1 MRSPGVGVGTRRI
14 LVARILLILPFL
26 ALSVRAA
33 HLAVDERGI
42 ERGAS
47 QTNRTIALAPERGVI
62 YDRNGSELVLSIDAP
77 SIYANPAAIRDKSG
91 TARQLAKVLGR
102 ESAKI
107 AARISGTRSFAFV
120 SRWVSEEQAKRIRAL
135 GMDGIGVVYEPRR
148 VYPQGSMAASLLGFT
163 NIDGV
168 GVRGLE
174 QQLDDWLRGTAL
186 RLPAERDARGRLLI
200 DAGKE
205 RWSTAGG
212 DVALTIDAAFQADAE
227 AALRS
232 AVEATGAHGGVAI
245 SLDPRTGDI
254 LAMAEAPGFDPN
266 RFREIDYRATRSH
279 GFLDA
284 SEPGS
289 TMKAFLMAAALENG
303 TTTPDD
309 RYDCENGEFKVPGST
324 IHDSHPHGELT
335 ASEILQV
342 SSNIGA
348 TKIAFALGP
357 RAHSD
362 VLERFGFGSAT
373 GIGFPGESAGLLR
386 PWQTWRPLDHATIA
400 FGQGIAATPIQIA
413 AATAALA
420 NGGEWVQPRLV
431 KATRVARGRWQP
443 AAPPPRHRAVR
454 PDVAA
459 AVVTMMERVVAPGGT
474 ARRAALRG
482 VRVAGKTGTAQKLDS
497 KTGTYADDRFVAWF
511 IGIVPADDPQLVI
524 VAGIDEPRRP
534 QHTGGAAA
542 APLFAQL
549 AASQLARFGIVT
561 EPDSDAPEF
570 QPIPDVR
577 TLTADVAEP
586 RAATPAVTAEPAPIA
601 TPQPI
606 DVAAAPAEFAKPAIA
621 TTTARSVLAT
631 ATAPAPESRPRVR
644 VKEPLHR
651 SSAAQL
657 AKQLTPIGDRML
669 LPDFRGLT
677 PAEVRKITANTEL
690 GVKMSGRGRAV
701 EQDPPAGTIVGTAQA
716 LVIIYFEDTSPTE
729 LAGEG

>member
-1 MRSPGVGVGTRRI
+1 MRSPGAGVGTRRI
-14 LVARILLILPFL
+14 LVARILLLLPFI
-26 ALSVRAA
+26 ALTIRAA

-42 ERGAS
+42 ERGDR
-47 QTNRTIALAPERGVI
+47 QTNRTLTLAPERGVI

-77 SIYANPAAIRDKSG
+77 SIYANPSAIRDVSG
-91 TARQLAKVLGR
+91 TARQLADVLGR
-102 ESAKI
+102 KRKKI
-107 AARISGTRSFAFV
+107 ADRISGTRSFAFV
-120 SRWVSEEQAKRIRAL
+120 SRWVSEKQAERIKAL
-135 GMDGIGVVYEPRR
+135 GLDGIGIVYEPRR
-148 VYPQGSMAASLLGFT
+148 VYPQGEMAASLLGFT

-174 QQLDDWLRGTAL
+174 QQMDDWLRGTAL

-200 DAGKE
+200 EAGKE

-212 DVALTIDAAFQADAE
+212 DVALTLDAAFQADAE

-232 AVEATGAHGGVAI
+232 AVEATGARGGVAI
-245 SLDPRTGDI
+245 SLDPHTGDI

-266 RFREIDYRATRSH
+266 RFREFDYRATRSH

-289 TMKAFLMAAALENG
+289 TMKAFLMAAALEHG
-303 TTTPDD
+303 TTTPND

-362 VLERFGFGSAT
+362 VLERFGFGRST

-386 PWQTWRPLDHATIA
+386 PWQKWRPLDHATIA
-400 FGQGIAATPIQIA
+400 FGQGITTTPIQIA

-431 KATRVARGRWQP
+431 AATRVSRGPWQP
-443 AAPPPRHRAVR
+443 TRIAPRRRAVR
-454 PDVAA
+454 PEVAA
-459 AVVTMMERVVAPGGT
+459 AVVSMMERVVAPGGT
-474 ARRAALRG
+474 AKRAALRG
-482 VRVAGKTGTAQKLDS
+482 VRVAGKTGTAQKLDLE
-497 KTGTYADDRFVAWF
+497 TGTYADDRFVAWF
-511 IGIVPADDPQLVI
+511 IGIVPADDPKLVI

-542 APLFAQL
+542 APLFAHM
-549 AASQLARFGIVT
+549 AASQLARFGIMT
-561 EPDSDAPEF
+561 EPGNDTPEF
-570 QPIPDVR
+570 APAEDVQI
-577 TLTADVAEP
+577 LTADNATP
-586 RAATPAVTAEPAPIA
+586 RAASPAVAVAVAPIA
-601 TPQPI
+601 TIHTI
-606 DVAAAPAEFAKPAIA
+606 DVAAAPTPIATPAISA
-621 TTTARSVLAT
+621 ASAPPVLEAAAR
-631 ATAPAPESRPRVR
+631 PAPKPRPGVR
-644 VKEPLHR
+644 KQQR
-651 SSAAQL
+651 RTSASQV
-657 AKQLTPIGDRML
+657 AKQLLPIGDRML

-677 PAEVRKITANTEL
+677 QLEVRQITANTEL

-701 EQDPPAGTIVGTAQA
+701 AQEPPAGTIVGTAQA
-716 LVIIYFEDTSPTE
+716 LVFIYFEDTSPTKP
-729 LAGEG
+729 AGEG